1 MNSAS
6 KRKEEKKNLQT
17 DDPFKCE
24 YKRKRRRRKKKEIG
38 Q

>member
-1 MNSAS
+1 MNSAN

-24 YKRKRRRRKKKEIG
+24 YKRKEKKKKKEIG

>member
-1 MNSAS
+1 VQAKGKKK
-6 KRKEEKKNLQT
+6 KRKKNLQT

-24 YKRKRRRRKKKEIG
+24 YKRKRREKKEIG